1 MTNSRGNKAK
11 EADNVATQLTAF
23 MKDSVNFYQKC
34 KKPDY
39 QEYMKILQAFMM
51 GFIVMGVI
59 GYFIKL
65 VFIPINN
72 IILS

>member
-1 MTNSRGNKAK
+1 MTNSRGGNKK
-11 EADNVATQLTAF
+11 EPENVANQITALV
-23 MKDSVNFYQKC
+23 KDSVNFYQKC

-51 GFIVMGVI
+51 GFVVMGVI

>member
-1 MTNSRGNKAK
+1 MTNSRGGNKK
-11 EADNVATQLTAF
+11 EPENVATQMTSF
-23 MKDSVNFYQKC
+23 VKDSVNFYQKC

-51 GFIVMGVI
+51 GFVVMGVI

>member
-1 MTNSRGNKAK
+1 MTKTGGKAK
-11 EADNVATQLTAF
+11 EADNVATQLTSF
-23 MKDSVNFYQKC
+23 FKDSVNFYQKC

-51 GFIVMGVI
+51 GFCVMGVI

>member
-1 MTNSRGNKAK
+1 MTNSRGGNKK
-11 EADNVATQLTAF
+11 EPENVATQMTAF
-23 MKDSVNFYQKC
+23 VKDSVNFYQKC

-51 GFIVMGVI
+51 GFVVMGVI

>member
-1 MTNSRGNKAK
+1 MTNSRGGQKK
-11 EADNVATQLTAF
+11 EPDNVATQMTNLV
-23 MKDSVNFYQKC
+23 KDSVNFYQKC

-51 GFIVMGVI
+51 GFVVMGVI

>member
-1 MTNSRGNKAK
+1 MTNSRGGNKK
-11 EADNVATQLTAF
+11 EPENVATQMTALV
-23 MKDSVNFYQKC
+23 KDSVNFYQKC

-51 GFIVMGVI
+51 GFVVMGVI